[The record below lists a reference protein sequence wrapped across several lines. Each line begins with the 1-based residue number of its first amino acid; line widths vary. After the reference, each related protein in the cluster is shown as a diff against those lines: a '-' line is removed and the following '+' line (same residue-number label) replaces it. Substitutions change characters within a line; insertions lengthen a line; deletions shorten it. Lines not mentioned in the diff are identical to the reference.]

1 MRKDH
6 FTDEA
11 LAHAKA
17 LAAAKIKDEASFA
30 EAYDFARC
38 QRADGSFYGIPDGKQ
53 CKKGTKAAPAEPKS
67 KKKSA
72 KERMAAAYDKAQKSG
87 GFRPK
92 KDRAPI
98 KKMKTDFRKEIEEGA
113 ARRKKR
119 DAEIEKLQKKRE
131 RLQKRYVK
139 IKAFFRSASVA
150 KNKMRL
156 EKLEKLSKR
165 IGDELEKIND
175 QMKVYTGQ

>member
-53 CKKGTKAAPAEPKS
+53 CKKGTKAAPVKSEP
-67 KKKSA
+67 KKSA
-72 KERMAAAYDKAQKSG
+72 AERMAAAYDKRKKEG
-87 GFRPK
+87 GFAPK
-92 KDRAPI
+92 KDKAPI
-98 KKMKTDFRKEIEEGA
+98 KKMKTDFRKEIEKGA

-139 IKAFFRSASVA
+139 IKALSRSASVA

-156 EKLEKLSKR
+156 EKVEKLSKR

-175 QMKVYTGQ
+175 QMKVYTGP